1 MNRTSSGISNK
12 ERLVD
17 QVSIGHMDRYVSYRR
32 VSVLDFEL
40 RGSLKDSRHHL
51 RNLAGYK
58 QYIMLNSNSSL

>member
-1 MNRTSSGISNK
+1 MSNE

-17 QVSIGHMDRYVSYRR
+17 QVSIGHMDRYASYRR
-32 VSVLDFEL
+32 VSVSDFEL
-40 RGSLKDSRHHL
+40 RGSPKDLRHYL